1 MELEFFDMERRIGQ
15 EADADVVVVFNALQ
29 DLLVFILEPFQNF
42 RIGRDFERML
52 RLQEVVA
59 FAFRKNFVQLP
70 LDFDAHAGGG
80 FHEAASFAVGA
91 VVERGAFQRFVF
103 TLTRHFQKSQR

>member
-15 EADADVVVVFNALQ
+15 EADADVVVVFDALQ
-29 DLLVFILEPFQNF
+29 DLLVFVLEAFQNLW
-42 RIGRDFERML
+42 IGRDFEWMRG
-52 RLQEVVA
+52 LQEIVA
-59 FAFRKNFVQLP
+59 FAFRENFVQLP
-70 LDFDAHAGGG
+70 LDFDAHAGCGL
-80 FHEAASFAVGA
+80 HETASFAVGA